1 MNVVTE
7 AGMLHFLAATL
18 AIVAGLCWFRAALL
32 KTPAS
37 ATGANSDTVLRVV
50 ALQSR
55 WNGFAAALAGLA
67 ALLAGGSE
75 FV

>member
-7 AGMLHFLAATL
+7 AGMLQLLAAFI
-18 AIVAGLCWFRAALL
+18 AIVAGLCWFRVALL
-32 KTPAS
+32 RTPPTA
-37 ATGANSDTVLRVV
+37 AGQNSDTILRIV

-55 WNGFAAALAGLA
+55 WNGFAAMLTGIA
-67 ALLAGGSE
+67 ALLAGASE